1 MPTSDGYNN
10 CFMPWPDMGQAIR
23 VYAEDGPSPTLS
35 THHVLVLHGVTV
47 DGTDKVYRRQNFGT
61 YVESDHTQALLA
73 RDYKEGVDLVVQPTW
88 WDGEETAPTLTA
100 KGSDQRMPDKG
111 QLFAVIQAVP
121 IQDGRGME
129 KSQNGLG
136 VGEPGD
142 PMYTLDTTGAQAV
155 GYVIQTENGEPVI
168 PFKVSHT
175 KSNGS
180 NVGEAGDPMYT
191 LDTSGSMG
199 VGYVLCFDGKRND
212 DFRMF
217 EDYYPTLTQMMGT
230 GGNNVPMIIHD
241 IPKAGE

>member
-1 MPTSDGYNN
+1 
-10 CFMPWPDMGQAIR
+10 MGQAIR

-35 THHVLVLHGVTV
+35 THHVLVLHGVTME
-47 DGTDKVYRRQNFGT
+47 GTDKVYRRQNFGT

-155 GYVIQTENGEPVI
+155 GYV
-168 PFKVSHT
+168 
-175 KSNGS
+175 
-180 NVGEAGDPMYT
+180 
-191 LDTSGSMG
+191 
-199 VGYVLCFDGKRND
+199 LCFDGKRND
-212 DFRMF
+212 DFRTF